1 MIDELL
7 LDIQYILNTQLFELF
22 AHIYNNMEQHIDV
35 LVFVQLV
42 NELDNKEMMN
52 MISKENQLVD
62 NVHDHDTLLD
72 NINK

>member
-1 MIDELL
+1 
-7 LDIQYILNTQLFELF
+7 
-22 AHIYNNMEQHIDV
+22 MEQHIDV

-62 NVHDHDTLLD
+62 NVHDHDKLLD
-72 NINK
+72 NINR